1 MTEITVNGMTCTSC
15 ATHVKDALEKIP
27 GVNAA
32 VVSYPESRA
41 QVMADTAVSHN
52 QLLAAIAALGYQGSI
67 RVGDFKDEP
76 KIRDALEG
84 AGLHIAIIGS
94 GGAAMAAA
102 LKAVEQGATVTLIE
116 RGTIGGTC
124 VNIGCVPSKIM
135 IRAAHIAHLRRES
148 PFDGGI
154 AATVPAIDRSKLLA
168 QQQARVDELRHA
180 KYEGILD
187 GNPAIT
193 VLHGEARFKDDQSL
207 VVRLNEGGEREVTFD
222 RCLVATGAS
231 PAVPP
236 IPGLKESPYWT
247 STEALVS
254 DTIPARLAVIGSS
267 VVALELAQAFAR
279 LGSQVTI
286 LARSTL
292 FFREDPA
299 IGEAVTAAFRAEGI
313 EVLEH
318 TQASQVA
325 HVNGEF
331 VLTTGHGELRADKLL
346 VATGRAP
353 NTRSL
358 ALDAAGVTVNAQGA
372 IVIDQGMRT
381 SNPNIYAAGD
391 CTDQPQF
398 VYVAAAAGTRAAI
411 NMTGGDAALN
421 LTAMPAVVF
430 TDPQVATVG
439 YSEAEAHHDGIETDS
454 RTLTLD
460 NVPRALANFDTRG
473 FIKLVIEEGSGRLI
487 GVQAVAPEAGELIQT
502 AVLAIRNRMTVQE
515 LADQLFPYLTM
526 VEGLKLA
533 AQTPLGEICR
543 YRVCRVMPS
552 SRHRSPTLV
561 SGCPIAAIARRSLA
575 AVILNGR
582 PPFRPRA
589 RADAKPAMVRSAINS
604 RSNSANAAK
613 MPKTSLPA
621 AVVVSM
627 AAPWPVNTLRP
638 MPRAV
643 RSCTVLMRWRKSRPS
658 RSSFHTTSV
667 SPGRSAFRQLTK
679 PGRSSRLPDAWSS

>member
-1 MTEITVNGMTCTSC
+1 MYLNITGMTCDSC
-15 ATHVKDALEKIP
+15 ATHVKDALEKVP
-27 GVNAA
+27 GVLSAL
-32 VVSYPESRA
+32 VSYPKGSA
-41 QVMADTAVSHN
+41 QLATDPGTSPEALTAAVAGLGYKATPADAPSTSARGR
-52 QLLAAIAALGYQGSI
+52 LLGKALGWLGG
-67 RVGDFKDEP
+67 GDKAGGDG
-76 KIRDALEG
+76 D
-84 AGLHIAIIGS
+84 GLHVAVIGS

-102 LKAVEQGATVTLIE
+102 LKAVEQGANVTLIE

-124 VNIGCVPSKIM
+124 VNVGCVPSKIM

-148 PFDGGI
+148 PFDSGI

-187 GNPAIT
+187 SNPAIT

-207 VVRLNEGGEREVTFD
+207 AVRLNDGGERVVAFD

-254 DTIPARLAVIGSS
+254 DTIPERLAVIGSS

-279 LGSQVTI
+279 LGSKVTI

-313 EVLEH
+313 KVLEY

-325 HVNGEF
+325 HVDGEF
-331 VLTTGHGELRADKLL
+331 VLTTGYGEIRA
-346 VATGRAP
+346 
-353 NTRSL
+353 
-358 ALDAAGVTVNAQGA
+358 
-372 IVIDQGMRT
+372 
-381 SNPNIYAAGD
+381 
-391 CTDQPQF
+391 DQPQF

-411 NMTGGDAALN
+411 NMTGGDAALD

-533 AQTPLGEICR
+533 AQTFSKDVKQL
-543 YRVCRVMPS
+543 
-552 SRHRSPTLV
+552 
-561 SGCPIAAIARRSLA
+561 
-575 AVILNGR
+575 
-582 PPFRPRA
+582 
-589 RADAKPAMVRSAINS
+589 
-604 RSNSANAAK
+604 
-613 MPKTSLPA
+613 
-621 AVVVSM
+621 
-627 AAPWPVNTLRP
+627 
-638 MPRAV
+638 
-643 RSCTVLMRWRKSRPS
+643 SCCA
-658 RSSFHTTSV
+658 
-667 SPGRSAFRQLTK
+667 G
-679 PGRSSRLPDAWSS
+679 

>member
-1 MTEITVNGMTCTSC
+1 MTHLKITGMTCDSC
-15 ATHVKDALEKIP
+15 ATHVKETLEKVP
-27 GVNAA
+27 GVQSAL
-32 VVSYPESRA
+32 VSYPKGAA
-41 QVMADTAVSHN
+41 QLAIEPGTSPDALTAAV
-52 QLLAAIAALGYQGSI
+52 AGLGY
-67 RVGDFKDEP
+67 KATLADEP
-76 KIRDALEG
+76 PTDNRTGLLDKMCGWTG
-84 AGLHIAIIGS
+84 AADRHGGSECPLQIAVIGS

-102 LKAVEQGATVTLIE
+102 LKAVEHGAHVTLIE
-116 RGTIGGTC
+116 HGTIGGTC
-124 VNIGCVPSKIM
+124 VNVGCVPSKIM

-148 PFDGGI
+148 PFDGGVK
-154 AATVPAIDRSKLLA
+154 ATVPAIERSKLLA

-180 KYEGILD
+180 KYESILD

-193 VLHGEARFKDDQSL
+193 VLHGEARFKDNQRL
-207 VVRLNEGGEREVTFD
+207 VVRLNDGGERVVPFD

-254 DTIPARLAVIGSS
+254 DTIPEHLAVIGSS

-286 LARSTL
+286 LARNTL

-299 IGEAVTAAFRAEGI
+299 IGEAVTAAFRTEGI
-313 EVLEH
+313 QVLEH
-318 TQASQVA
+318 TQASRVA
-325 HVNGEF
+325 HIDGEF
-331 VLTTGHGELRADKLL
+331 VLTTGHGEIRADKLL
-346 VATGRAP
+346 VATGRTP

-372 IVIDQGMRT
+372 IVIDKGMHT
-381 SNPNIYAAGD
+381 STPHIYAAGD

-411 NMTGGDAALN
+411 NMTGGDAALD
-421 LTAMPAVVF
+421 LSAMPAVVF
-430 TDPQVATVG
+430 TDPQVATAG

-533 AQTPLGEICR
+533 AQTFNKDVKQL
-543 YRVCRVMPS
+543 
-552 SRHRSPTLV
+552 
-561 SGCPIAAIARRSLA
+561 
-575 AVILNGR
+575 
-582 PPFRPRA
+582 
-589 RADAKPAMVRSAINS
+589 
-604 RSNSANAAK
+604 
-613 MPKTSLPA
+613 
-621 AVVVSM
+621 
-627 AAPWPVNTLRP
+627 
-638 MPRAV
+638 
-643 RSCTVLMRWRKSRPS
+643 SCCA
-658 RSSFHTTSV
+658 
-667 SPGRSAFRQLTK
+667 G
-679 PGRSSRLPDAWSS
+679 

>member
-1 MTEITVNGMTCTSC
+1 MSTLKITGMTCDSC
-15 ATHVKDALEKIP
+15 AVHVKDALEKVP
-27 GVNAA
+27 GVQSADVSYAKGSAKLAIEVGTSPDALTAA
-32 VVSYPESRA
+32 VA
-41 QVMADTAVSHN
+41 G
-52 QLLAAIAALGYQGSI
+52 LGYRATLADAPSVSTPGGLLDKMRDLLGRNDKTGSS
-67 RVGDFKDEP
+67 
-76 KIRDALEG
+76 G
-84 AGLHIAIIGS
+84 ALHITVIGS

-102 LKAVEQGATVTLIE
+102 LKAVEQGARVTLIE

-124 VNIGCVPSKIM
+124 VNVGCVPSKIM

-154 AATVPAIDRSKLLA
+154 AATTPTIQRTALLA

-180 KYEGILD
+180 KYEGILE

-193 VLHGEARFKDDQSL
+193 VLHGSARFKDNRNLIVQ
-207 VVRLNEGGEREVTFD
+207 LNDGGERVVAFD
-222 RCLVATGAS
+222 RCLIATGAS

-236 IPGLKESPYWT
+236 IPGLKDTPYWT

-254 DTIPARLAVIGSS
+254 ETIPKRLAVIGSS

-279 LGSQVTI
+279 LGAKVTI

-299 IGEAVTAAFRAEGI
+299 IGEAVTAAFRMEGI
-313 EVLEH
+313 EVREH

-325 HVNGEF
+325 YINGEGDGEF
-331 VLTTGHGELRADKLL
+331 VLTTAHGELRADKLL

-353 NTRSL
+353 NTRKL
-358 ALDAAGVTVNAQGA
+358 ALDATGVTLTPQGA
-372 IVIDQGMRT
+372 IVIDPGMRT
-381 SNPNIYAAGD
+381 SVEHIYAAGD

-439 YSEAEAHHDGIETDS
+439 YSEAEAHHDGIKTDS

-473 FIKLVIEEGSGRLI
+473 FIKLVVEEGSGRLI

-502 AVLAIRNRMTVQE
+502 AALAIRNRMTVQE

-533 AQTPLGEICR
+533 AQTFNKDVKQL
-543 YRVCRVMPS
+543 
-552 SRHRSPTLV
+552 
-561 SGCPIAAIARRSLA
+561 
-575 AVILNGR
+575 
-582 PPFRPRA
+582 
-589 RADAKPAMVRSAINS
+589 
-604 RSNSANAAK
+604 
-613 MPKTSLPA
+613 
-621 AVVVSM
+621 
-627 AAPWPVNTLRP
+627 
-638 MPRAV
+638 
-643 RSCTVLMRWRKSRPS
+643 SCCA
-658 RSSFHTTSV
+658 
-667 SPGRSAFRQLTK
+667 G
-679 PGRSSRLPDAWSS
+679 

>member
-1 MTEITVNGMTCTSC
+1 MTEAITLHIDGMTCGSC
-15 ATHVKDALEKIP
+15 AEHVKQTLEKVP
-27 GVNAA
+27 GVRSAS
-32 VVSYPESRA
+32 VSYPQRRA
-41 QVMADTAVSHN
+41 EIEASVGTAADVTSLVAAVS
-52 QLLAAIAALGYQGSI
+52 ALGYRAQLADAPGQPSDLLNNAQE
-67 RVGDFKDEP
+67 RLGGEP
-76 KIRDALEG
+76 KREDDEAALHV
-84 AGLHIAIIGS
+84 AVIGS

-102 LKAVEQGATVTLIE
+102 LKAVEQGARVTLIE
-116 RGTIGGTC
+116 RSTLGGTC
-124 VNIGCVPSKIM
+124 VNVGCVPSKIM

-148 PFDGGI
+148 PFDDGI
-154 AATVPAIDRSKLLA
+154 AAASPKILRKRLLA
-168 QQQARVDELRHA
+168 QQQGRVDELRHA

-193 VLHGEARFKDDQSL
+193 VLHGEARFKDNQNL
-207 VVRLNEGGEREVTFD
+207 VVRLNDGGEHVVAFD
-222 RCLVATGAS
+222 QCLLATGAS

-254 DTIPARLAVIGSS
+254 DAIPERLAVIGSS

-299 IGEAVTAAFRAEGI
+299 IGEAITAAFRAEGI
-313 EVLEH
+313 KVLEH
-318 TQASQVA
+318 TQASQIA
-325 HVNGEF
+325 HVDGEF

-346 VATGRAP
+346 VATGRTP

-358 ALDAAGVTVNAQGA
+358 ALEAAGVAVNAQGA
-372 IVIDQGMRT
+372 IVIDKGMHT
-381 SNPNIYAAGD
+381 STPHIYAAGD

-411 NMTGGDAALN
+411 NMTGGDAAIN
-421 LTAMPAVVF
+421 LTAMPTVVF

-502 AVLAIRNRMTVQE
+502 GVLAIRNRMTVQE

-533 AQTPLGEICR
+533 AQTFSKDVKQL
-543 YRVCRVMPS
+543 
-552 SRHRSPTLV
+552 
-561 SGCPIAAIARRSLA
+561 
-575 AVILNGR
+575 
-582 PPFRPRA
+582 
-589 RADAKPAMVRSAINS
+589 
-604 RSNSANAAK
+604 
-613 MPKTSLPA
+613 
-621 AVVVSM
+621 
-627 AAPWPVNTLRP
+627 
-638 MPRAV
+638 
-643 RSCTVLMRWRKSRPS
+643 SCCA
-658 RSSFHTTSV
+658 
-667 SPGRSAFRQLTK
+667 G
-679 PGRSSRLPDAWSS
+679 

>member
-1 MTEITVNGMTCTSC
+1 MSTLKITGMTCDSC
-15 ATHVKDALEKIP
+15 AVHVKDALEKVP
-27 GVNAA
+27 GVQSADVSYAKGSAKLAIEVGTSPDALTAA
-32 VVSYPESRA
+32 VA
-41 QVMADTAVSHN
+41 G
-52 QLLAAIAALGYQGSI
+52 LGYRATLADAPSVSTPGGLLDKMRDLLGRNDETGSS
-67 RVGDFKDEP
+67 
-76 KIRDALEG
+76 G
-84 AGLHIAIIGS
+84 ALHIAVIGS

-102 LKAVEQGATVTLIE
+102 LKAVEQGARVTLIE

-124 VNIGCVPSKIM
+124 VNVGCVPSKIM

-154 AATVPAIDRSKLLA
+154 AATTPTIQRTALLA

-180 KYEGILD
+180 KYEGILE

-193 VLHGEARFKDDQSL
+193 VLHGSARFKDNRNLIVQ
-207 VVRLNEGGEREVTFD
+207 LNDGGERVVAFD
-222 RCLVATGAS
+222 RCLIATGAS

-236 IPGLKESPYWT
+236 IPGLKDTPYWT

-254 DTIPARLAVIGSS
+254 ETIPKRLAVIGSS

-279 LGSQVTI
+279 LGAKVTI

-299 IGEAVTAAFRAEGI
+299 IGEAVTAAFRMEGI
-313 EVLEH
+313 EVREH

-325 HVNGEF
+325 YINGEGDGEF
-331 VLTTGHGELRADKLL
+331 VLTTAHGELRADKLL

-353 NTRSL
+353 NTRKL
-358 ALDAAGVTVNAQGA
+358 ALDATGVTLTPQGA
-372 IVIDQGMRT
+372 IVIDPGMRT
-381 SNPNIYAAGD
+381 SVEHIYAAGD

-439 YSEAEAHHDGIETDS
+439 YSEAEAHHDGIKTDS

-473 FIKLVIEEGSGRLI
+473 FIKLVVEEGSGRLI

-502 AVLAIRNRMTVQE
+502 AALAIRNRMTVQE

-533 AQTPLGEICR
+533 AQTFNKDVKQL
-543 YRVCRVMPS
+543 
-552 SRHRSPTLV
+552 
-561 SGCPIAAIARRSLA
+561 
-575 AVILNGR
+575 
-582 PPFRPRA
+582 
-589 RADAKPAMVRSAINS
+589 
-604 RSNSANAAK
+604 
-613 MPKTSLPA
+613 
-621 AVVVSM
+621 
-627 AAPWPVNTLRP
+627 
-638 MPRAV
+638 
-643 RSCTVLMRWRKSRPS
+643 SCCA
-658 RSSFHTTSV
+658 
-667 SPGRSAFRQLTK
+667 G
-679 PGRSSRLPDAWSS
+679 